1 MKKSYKIVSLI
12 LLILITMTLSLS
24 FVSAS
29 ENITDNH
36 ILEDT
41 SSSVI
46 SDEVNDGLKNSLSQ
60 ENSKIDT
67 EIKNK
72 SNTKRI
78 VDSVK
83 NIILNKE

>member
-12 LLILITMTLSLS
+12 LLILITITLSLS

-46 SDEVNDGLKNSLSQ
+46 ADEVNDGLKNSLSQ

-67 EIKNK
+67 EIKV
-72 SNTKRI
+72 SSINTY
-78 VDSVK
+78 S
-83 NIILNKE
+83 KENVNTEV